1 MVISEENRTEILDN
15 IIALQQ
21 LDVSGKILYVNRAFC
36 KLHRQ
41 TSEELEGIFIW
52 DLMVDCPE
60 RHNFPS
66 YIEYL
71 LKEHPE
77 KAFCYTRNLRKDGTD
92 YTVRIDWNYMKG
104 IDSGIAGFIAVIS
117 DISDIKNIQV
127 ELKRSREDWENIFQA
142 IGEPVL
148 IIGREKR
155 ILSANRAVTEATGLP
170 PGELIGMNCY
180 NLFHSNSDGHPC
192 GCPFDASNE
201 SGHHERSEMEV
212 EALGGYFLISCTPV
226 PNYDGNV
233 EKVIHIATDIT
244 DRKNMEEAL
253 KNSERRYRTIFENIQ
268 DIYYETLLDGT
279 IVEVSPSIEM
289 MSKYKRE
296 ELLGKSVYDIYVNP
310 VDRKKLLSLL
320 KSEGKVMDYEVL
332 LKDRDNTP
340 VPCSITTKIITDDR
354 GNPLKICGNM
364 RDIRKRKKAEEE
376 LDRSKEQ
383 VVSILESINDGFFAL
398 DDELKVTYFNRAA
411 CRLLGRKKED
421 VLGYNIFDAFPEV
434 RGSVFEEKYNL
445 AIKEKKALSFET
457 FFDISPYKN
466 WYSVRVYPYEEGIS
480 VYFQVVTEKK
490 KSQKRLEKMN
500 ACFLNLGIDTEANI
514 QSLTALLGELLE
526 ADITLYNRL
535 DCDMICAA
543 GKWNVPDCFNT
554 YDRAEGH
561 ICYDLIKHNI
571 DRPLIVRDL
580 NKTDY
585 LKSDPNVEKYGL
597 KTYIGQLVKSSGM
610 SRGSLCAVFKTD
622 FSPSSEDL
630 KLLSIL
636 SSAIGK
642 EEERKIAEDLF
653 IESEIKYFHL
663 FEQLCDAAFLVDRE
677 TGCIVQANNQAE
689 ILLGMERKEIKGHH
703 HTFLHPPIYVEKY
716 REYFKKVF
724 EGTYTEDLEGEI
736 IRTDGAVVP
745 VNIVTSGVTL
755 GSSQFI
761 LGIFRHISCNN
772 HDRFIH
778 NEL

>member
-1 MVISEENRTEILDN
+1 M
-15 IIALQQ
+15 
-21 LDVSGKILYVNRAFC
+21 
-36 KLHRQ
+36 HRQ
-41 TSEELEGIFIW
+41 SSEELEGTFIGHIMA
-52 DLMVDCPE
+52 DSPE
-60 RHNFPS
+60 KQNLSS

-71 LKEHPE
+71 LREQPDRPS
-77 KAFCYTRNLRKDGTD
+77 FYTRNLRKDGST
-92 YTVRIDWNYMKG
+92 YPVRIDWNYTRG
-104 IDSGIAGFIAVIS
+104 INGEVTGFIAVIS
-117 DISDIKNIQV
+117 DISDLKNMQT
-127 ELKRSREDWENIFQA
+127 ELKQAKEDWENIFQA

-148 IIGREKR
+148 IIDREKK
-155 ILSANRAVTEATGLP
+155 ILSANKAVTEATGLSP
-170 PGELIGMNCY
+170 DKLIGMNCY
-180 NLFHSNSDGHPC
+180 NLFHSKSNCHPA
-192 GCPFDASNE
+192 GCPFDASNK
-201 SGHHERSEMEV
+201 SGHLERAEMEV
-212 EALGGYFLISCTPV
+212 EALEGYFLVSCTPV
-226 PNYDGNV
+226 YGEDGNV
-233 EKVIHIATDIT
+233 EKIIHIATDIT
-244 DRKNMEEAL
+244 ERKKMEEAL
-253 KNSERRYRTIFENIQ
+253 KNSEKRYRTIFENIQ

-279 IVEVSPSIEM
+279 IIEVSPSIEII
-289 MSKYKRE
+289 SKYKRE

-320 KSEGKVMDYEVL
+320 KSEGKVMDYEIL

-364 RDIRKRKKAEEE
+364 RDVRKRKKAEEE

-398 DDELKVTYFNRAA
+398 DDELNVTYFNRAA
-411 CRLLGRKKED
+411 CRLLGRRKED
-421 VLGYNIFDAFPEV
+421 FLGYKFFDAFPEA
-434 RGSVFEEKYNL
+434 RGSVFEEKFTL
-445 AIKEKKALSFET
+445 AVKEKKALSFEI

-480 VYFQVVTEKK
+480 IYFQVITERR

-500 ACFLNLGIDTEANI
+500 ECFLNLGIDTEENI

-526 ADITLYNRL
+526 ADSAFYNRP
-535 DCDMICAA
+535 DGDMLCSV
-543 GKWNVPDCFNT
+543 GKWHIPDDFKPL
-554 YDRAEGH
+554 DRAEGH
-561 ICYDLIKHNI
+561 ICYDIINHNI

-580 NKTDY
+580 HKTAY
-585 LKSDPNVEKYGL
+585 LQSDPNVEKYAL
-597 KTYIGQLVKSSGM
+597 KTYIGQLVKSSGI

-663 FEQLCDAAFLVDRE
+663 FEQLCDAAFLVERE

-689 ILLGMERKEIKGHH
+689 ILLGMERKEIKGRH
-703 HTFLHPPIYVEKY
+703 HTSLHPPVYVEKY

-736 IRTDGAVVP
+736 IRTDGVIVP

-761 LGIFRHISCNN
+761 LGIFRHISCNSN
-772 HDRFIH
+772 KS
-778 NEL
+778 